1 MMVRLLMFILVLSL
15 ALGLPVLTG
24 FSLLEALIIF
34 VLAMLSLG
42 FLGWI
47 IQGFRPNLL
56 RCLLFWWISKLF
68 DKPEWLYPD

>member
-1 MMVRLLMFILVLSL
+1 MIRFLMFVLTL
-15 ALGLPVLTG
+15 ALAVGLPVLCG
-24 FSLLEALIIF
+24 FSLLEALLILLF
-34 VLAMLSLG
+34 ASLGLG

-56 RCLLFWWISKLF
+56 RCLLFWWMAMLF